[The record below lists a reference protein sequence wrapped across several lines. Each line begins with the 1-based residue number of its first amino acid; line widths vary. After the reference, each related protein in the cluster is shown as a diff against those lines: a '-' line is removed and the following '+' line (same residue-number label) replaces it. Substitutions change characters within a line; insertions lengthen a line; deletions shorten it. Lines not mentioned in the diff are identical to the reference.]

1 MKESRRTI
9 APGVELVVKGENVE
23 PTDAVL
29 AEVLCEMAAES
40 GGTLTFDEK
49 DPAVMDEIARRL
61 QAKGVDYR
69 TGAWLH

>member
-1 MKESRRTI
+1 MKESRKTI
-9 APGVELVVKGENVE
+9 APGMELVVRGEDVE

-29 AEVLCEMAAES
+29 AEVLCEMAAEA
-40 GGTLTFDEK
+40 GGALQFDPD
-49 DPAVMDEIARRL
+49 DPQVMDEIARRL